1 MDTDPLSKSSSQTTI
16 EFTEDWKH
24 LDNILEMKCLT
35 FLYFCGAEDADLTD
49 KQKKQTLN
57 PHIELR
63 EYFFLLHSCSLKQA
77 FKLLKF

>member
-1 MDTDPLSKSSSQTTI
+1 
-16 EFTEDWKH
+16 
-24 LDNILEMKCLT
+24 MKCLT

-77 FKLLKF
+77 FKLLKFLQ